1 MMSKMNETMVGG
13 EAIARTLKN
22 AGVEYVFGMTGG
34 QTPFTASV
42 IAEGI
47 KMATIHN
54 ERCGSLMATGY
65 SRVSGKP
72 GVCTAA
78 DIGTA
83 HLAVGLHEAY
93 HSSNA
98 VVAIT
103 NDLDPSNI
111 WKTEGR
117 FVDQE
122 ALFSPISK
130 LYMRAES
137 VDSLPDMIMRAL
149 EVATTGDPGPVVV
162 TVPNGLL
169 AAESDFEFDTEPD
182 HFMYPRIRLSPDTE
196 SIARAA
202 KLLLEAKNPA
212 ILAGGGVMLS
222 RAADELVALAE
233 QAGIPV
239 ATTHMAHGSFPN
251 EHPLSVGV
259 LGDCSA
265 NGRGRVA
272 NSIVGEADAVL
283 LIGTRAD
290 GATTRGWSI
299 PSPQSTIIQIGID
312 PQHIGSNLRID
323 LGIVADA
330 RLAIVAIRKFLS
342 EYDDGSLSERRKNRE
357 GAVRKL
363 MDSWKHDFEPEMV
376 TDQKPIRSSRAL
388 KELQNVIDNDT
399 LITFDAGSCSY
410 WGAAFLDATPQ
421 NHVLHPRGFPAL
433 GSALPMAMGAQLAAP
448 NKRMLSISGDGAFG
462 YNVMEL
468 ETAVRLGTP
477 IVNVILNNN
486 ALGMEWKSFRQFC
499 GEALPDAV
507 RFGPQ
512 NFSRIAEAYGCFGI
526 RVEDPNEIVG
536 AVKSAF
542 ESGKPSIVEIM
553 TDPTEDSTKDVPW
566 QSK

>member
-1 MMSKMNETMVGG
+1 
-13 EAIARTLKN
+13 
-22 AGVEYVFGMTGG
+22 
-34 QTPFTASV
+34 V

-103 NDLDPSNI
+103 NDLDPSKI

-137 VDSLPDMIMRAL
+137 VNSLPDMIGRAL